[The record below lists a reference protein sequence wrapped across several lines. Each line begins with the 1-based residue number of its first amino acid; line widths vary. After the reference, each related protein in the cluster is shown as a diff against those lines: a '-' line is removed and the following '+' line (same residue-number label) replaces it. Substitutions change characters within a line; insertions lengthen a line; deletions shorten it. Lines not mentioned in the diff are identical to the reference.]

1 MILGTLFQLAAAD
14 PAPAAKDEEKVQ
26 KITFVQ
32 DDAQNNVVSRI
43 FVLKHA
49 KAADILPFVRSALM
63 RYNNSNAAYQIDAIR
78 KGQKEMLVISGTYK
92 IMRYVIDMIPKLD
105 RPGKIDDSGTNISGT
120 GIAYGTYT
128 PQYRSAEEMKNLL
141 IYTRIT
147 SSALDSKLEYDSVSG
162 MFYFKDTPSRV
173 KDIINKLKWLDKPI
187 PQSRIEFKIY
197 EVRNS
202 DLRDLGI
209 DYLAWKNGPGMNL
222 FAAGYEALN
231 FRTAES
237 IIRQIT
243 GSGADVAGNF
253 SYGFGGF
260 YSAPAFDFSF
270 IRMLQQNGKAV
281 INSSASLLVSN
292 APGKVFSISFAP
304 EYQNILKGADHRSEI
319 SVGGN
324 AALTAAVTNV
334 VITAGKNGIVNFDCS
349 LNASNVVERN
359 NLGVEVTENTRNTT
373 SSSLNFQQ
381 EKLLTSWT
389 KTSKVEQTIGVPF
402 LCELP
407 ILKYIFG
414 VTTSNMETTHY
425 FVTARAVPVNPGEN
439 LKPGVLAEFDEVVKE
454 SK

>member
-14 PAPAAKDEEKVQ
+14 PAPAAKEEEKVQ

-128 PQYRSAEEMKNLL
+128 PQYRSAEEMKNIL
-141 IYTRIT
+141 IHTRIT
-147 SSALDSKLEYDSVSG
+147 SSELDSKLEYDSVTG

-173 KDIINKLKWLDKPI
+173 KDIIEKLKWLDKPI

-202 DLRDLGI
+202 DLRDLGL

-231 FRTAES
+231 FRTAEV

-243 GSGADVAGNF
+243 GNGADVAGNF

-281 INSSASLLVSN
+281 INSTASLLVSN
-292 APGKVFSISFAP
+292 TPGKVFSISFAP
-304 EYQNILKGADHRSEI
+304 EYQNILKAADHRSDI

-324 AALTAAVTNV
+324 AALTADIGNV
-334 VITAGKNGIVNFDCS
+334 VITAGKNGIVNFDCT

-359 NLGVEVTENTRNTT
+359 NMGVELTENTRNFT

-389 KTSKVEQTIGVPF
+389 KTSKVEQTVGVPF

-439 LKPGVLAEFDEVVKE
+439 LKPGVLAEFDKVVKE